1 VVGNPVGDTQN
12 YSILL
17 VESDKR
23 ESDKLKYIFDGMYQF
38 SVRADVESAL
48 EHIEK
53 EPPDIVLTNI
63 KFSSLES
70 FLQVTDDLDGFYL
83 CEHIKRHKRRDVR
96 DIHVIF
102 LTDSEDSR
110 DSAKAFELGASD
122 YIRKPYDILDLF
134 SRIEIKLKRKEEKSA
149 LYSSIKDL
157 IEDKKVRN
165 KKNLDFRTSLFNKHK
180 SDISKYQIELD
191 RLRGQISEFESKIEF
206 YKRFQSENRKLREQ
220 LDALQKQL
228 NSASESDLSSES
240 EDSGSSDEDTNSE
253 DIELI
258 KDVLK
263 EINAEFRF
271 EEIHI
276 REIVNKIL
284 GQEFSFDKVDNL
296 SFINSIVDV
305 IKIFT
310 KNELLDLESEPP
322 LRDQIKDNLDS
333 LVEYISKTYINRYLF
348 YFAVALLESI
358 GEKSQNAINFLKFY
372 DGQVEITPNGVRFQK
387 PTIQGENGSLWNIVS
402 ILQIV
407 GQRAKGKEIVVEQQK
422 SIDDTKAKLN
432 NVKNQIYTV
441 VSRDKLLTNDK
452 LKQKVSFAKKIEII
466 EDTLNEEKREIPK
479 TDKDAIGEVELKII
493 KLHNISKLAEKYE
506 NFIRQESKKMEK
518 LINYYKPTEEK
529 FSRIALSIAKS
540 FLKIKII
547 K

>member
-1 VVGNPVGDTQN
+1 VAGNPIGDTQN

-38 SVRADVESAL
+38 YVRADVESAI
-48 EHIEK
+48 EHIES
-53 EPPDIVLTNI
+53 EPPDIVLTNS

-83 CEHIKRHKRRDVR
+83 CEHIKKHKRRDIK
-96 DIHVIF
+96 DIHIIF
-102 LTDSEDSR
+102 LTDSDDSR

-122 YIRKPYDILDLF
+122 YIKKPYDILDLF

-149 LYSSIKDL
+149 LYSSIKEL
-157 IEDKKVRN
+157 VEDKKVRN

-180 SDISKYQIELD
+180 SDTAKYQIELD
-191 RLRGQISEFESKIEF
+191 KLRNQVAEYESKIEF
-206 YKRFQSENRKLREQ
+206 YKRFQSENRKLREEIERLKRATTQ
-220 LDALQKQL
+220 QQTPDNVEQQS
-228 NSASESDLSSES
+228 SA
-240 EDSGSSDEDTNSE
+240 TK
-253 DIELI
+253 DIESREDVELL
-258 KDVLK
+258 KDLMK
-263 EINAEFRF
+263 ELNGEFRF
-271 EEIHI
+271 EELII
-276 REIVNKIL
+276 REIVEKIL
-284 GQEFSFDKVDNL
+284 GQEFSFEKVDNL
-296 SFINSIVDV
+296 SFINNIVDV

-358 GEKSQNAINFLKFY
+358 GEKNQNAVNFLKFY
-372 DGQVEITPNGVRFQK
+372 DGQVEIAPNGVRFQK
-387 PTIQGENGSLWNIVS
+387 PTIQSENGSLWNIVS

-407 GQRAKGKEIVVEQQK
+407 GQRAKGKEIVVEQK
-422 SIDDTKAKLN
+422 RSIDNTNTKLN

-441 VSRDKLLTNDK
+441 ISRDKLLTNDK
-452 LKQKVSFAKKIEII
+452 LKQKMEFSSKIDLI
-466 EDTLNEEKREIPK
+466 EDILNEEKREIPK
-479 TDKDAIGEVELKII
+479 NEKDAIGEIELKII
-493 KLHNISKLAEKYE
+493 KLHNIAKLAEKYSSFIKQE
-506 NFIRQESKKMEK
+506 NKKMEK

-540 FLKIKII
+540 FLKIKIM